1 MSSPFTPPIQKL
13 IDEFGKLPGIGPR
26 SAQRIAMHLVK
37 SSKEDIE
44 RLADAIVEA
53 KRKVRYCEMCFNLAE
68 SELCSVCSDPRREC
82 SIMCVVE
89 DSRDVV
95 AIERTGAFRGRYH
108 VLQGT
113 LDPLQGIGPDQLK
126 LKELVAR
133 LAPEGVTEVVVCT
146 NPNTEG
152 EVTAMY
158 IARMLKPFEVSV
170 TRIASGLPVGGDLE
184 FADEVTLGRAFGNR
198 REIDV

>member
-37 SSKEDIE
+37 SSKEDID
-44 RLADAIVEA
+44 RLAEAIVEA
-53 KRKVRYCEMCFNLAE
+53 KRRVRYCDTCFNLAE
-68 SELCSVCSDPRREC
+68 SEQCSVCSDPRRDP
-82 SIMCVVE
+82 SMMCVVE

-126 LKELVAR
+126 MKELVAR
-133 LAPEGVTEVVVCT
+133 LGPEGVTEVVVCT

-158 IARMLKPFEVSV
+158 IARMLKPFEVAV

>member
-37 SSKEDIE
+37 SSKDDID
-44 RLADAIVEA
+44 RLADAITEA
-53 KRKVRYCEMCFNLAE
+53 KRRVRYCEMCFNLAE
-68 SELCSVCSDPRREC
+68 SELCAVCSDPRRDGAM
-82 SIMCVVE
+82 MCVVE

-158 IARMLKPFEVSV
+158 IARMLKPFDVSV

>member
-37 SSKEDIE
+37 SSKDDID
-44 RLADAIVEA
+44 RLAEAIVEA
-53 KRKVRYCEMCFNLAE
+53 KRRVRYCETCFNLSE
-68 SELCSVCSDPRREC
+68 SEQCSVCGDSRRDP
-82 SIMCVVE
+82 SMMCVVE

-126 LKELVAR
+126 MKELVAR
-133 LAPEGVTEVVVCT
+133 LGPEGVTEVVVCT

-158 IARMLKPFEVSV
+158 IARMLKPFGVSV

-198 REIDV
+198 REMEI

>member
-1 MSSPFTPPIQKL
+1 MASPFTPPIQKL

-37 SSKEDIE
+37 SSKDDID

-53 KRKVRYCEMCFNLAE
+53 KRRVRYCDTCFNLSE
-68 SELCSVCSDPRREC
+68 SEQCSVCSDPRRDP
-82 SIMCVVE
+82 SMMCVVE

-126 LKELVAR
+126 MKELVAR
-133 LAPEGVTEVVVCT
+133 LGPEGVTEVVVCT

>member
-1 MSSPFTPPIQKL
+1 MTSPFTPPIQKL

-37 SSKEDIE
+37 SSKDDID

-53 KRKVRYCEMCFNLAE
+53 KRRVRYCDTCFNLAE
-68 SELCSVCSDPRREC
+68 SDQCSVCSDPRRDP
-82 SIMCVVE
+82 SMMCVVE

-126 LKELVAR
+126 MKELVAR
-133 LAPEGVTEVVVCT
+133 LGPEGVTEVVVCT

>member
-68 SELCSVCSDPRREC
+68 SELCSVCSDSRRES

-133 LAPEGVTEVVVCT
+133 LVPEGVIEVVVCT

>member
-1 MSSPFTPPIQKL
+1 
-13 IDEFGKLPGIGPR
+13 
-26 SAQRIAMHLVK
+26 MHLVK
-37 SSKEDIE
+37 SSKEDID

-53 KRKVRYCEMCFNLAE
+53 KHRVRYCATCFNLSE
-68 SELCSVCSDPRREC
+68 SELCAVCSDPRRDPTM
-82 SIMCVVE
+82 MCVVE

-126 LKELVAR
+126 IKELVAR
-133 LAPEGVTEVVVCT
+133 LGPEGVTEVVVCT

-152 EVTAMY
+152 EVTAMF
-158 IARMLKPFEVSV
+158 IARTLKPFEVSV